1 MMRNIVFAARQRLGY
16 HVMRGIGLREAILI
30 GAAALFAVY
39 VVFMA
44 TTLALELR
52 LTLALLVAVALLTIA
67 KVPVQGY
74 RMEEMVVIWLRGQ
87 LRAKRAVHQTGRRT
101 MPAFDDTADVRD
113 GQDATAAQAMP
124 TPAITAVRAGAM
136 TWAEPDWGAV
146 LALFFGLLVV
156 ASALVYAAG
165 TGVLP
170 KLGW

>member
-39 VVFMA
+39 VIFMA
-44 TTLALELR
+44 TSLALELR
-52 LTLALLVAVALLTIA
+52 LTLALLVAVTLLTVA

-101 MPAFDDTADVRD
+101 MPAFEDAADVRD
-113 GQDATAAQAMP
+113 GQDATAAQVMP
-124 TPAITAVRAGAM
+124 MPATAAVRTSAM
-136 TWAEPDWGAV
+136 VWAEPDWGAV

-165 TGVLP
+165 AGVLP
-170 KLGW
+170 RLIW

>member
-74 RMEEMVVIWLRGQ
+74 RMEEMAVIWLRGQ

-101 MPAFDDTADVRD
+101 MPVFEDAADVRD

-124 TPAITAVRAGAM
+124 APVTAAARAGAM
-136 TWAEPDWGAV
+136 VWAEPDWGAV
-146 LALFFGLLVV
+146 LALFVGLLIV
-156 ASALVYAAG
+156 ASAFVYAAG
-165 TGVLP
+165 AGVLP
-170 KLGW
+170 KPGW

>member
-39 VVFMA
+39 VIFMA
-44 TTLALELR
+44 TALALELR
-52 LTLALLVAVALLTIA
+52 LTLALVIAVTLLTIA

-74 RMEEMVVIWLRGQ
+74 RMEEMAVIWLRGQ

-101 MPAFDDTADVRD
+101 MPVFEDAADVRD
-113 GQDATAAQAMP
+113 AQDATAAQAMP
-124 TPAITAVRAGAM
+124 MPATAAVRASAM
-136 TWAEPDWGAV
+136 VWAEPDWGAV

-165 TGVLP
+165 AGVLP
-170 KLGW
+170 RLIW

>member
-39 VVFMA
+39 MVFMGTA
-44 TTLALELR
+44 LALELR
-52 LTLALLVAVALLTIA
+52 LTLAVVVAVALLTIA

-74 RMEEMVVIWLRGQ
+74 RMEEMAVIWLRGQ

-101 MPAFDDTADVRD
+101 MPAFEDAADVRD

-124 TPAITAVRAGAM
+124 TPAAAAVRASAIV
-136 TWAEPDWGAV
+136 WAEPNWGAV
-146 LALFFGLLVV
+146 LALFFGLLIM

>member
-44 TTLALELR
+44 TSFALELR

-74 RMEEMVVIWLRGQ
+74 RMEEMAVIWLRGQ

-101 MPAFDDTADVRD
+101 MPAFEDAADVRD

-124 TPAITAVRAGAM
+124 TPAAAAVRVGAM

-146 LALFFGLLVV
+146 LALFFGLLIV